1 MKEIDNIRRYM
12 DEAHMSQ
19 KELSNKSGIAHETI
33 SKILNE
39 KYPLSHKL
47 LVKIANGF
55 NIPIS
60 ELMEENETPI
70 TAGVQGYVEYDNEII
85 KIKSFRQLQKLV
97 QQIEYETSILPKQ
110 VKEIKALNEKNR
122 KLIKKSINENN
133 YEFNVNDFEIIQIHD
148 ATKVD
153 CWAYKTA
160 SDCKDGIILD
170 LGNQCSGYPFNL
182 HGHIFYTSESAYLC
196 GQFSNNTDEHKRV
209 QNMLLYEKNGYTAK
223 KRVKNAN
230 KESIRADWD
239 SFRAEWML
247 YVIWAKCQNKD
258 FAEKLKSLPPNAII
272 IENSTTVYEGTS
284 SIWGCKNKELEEARN
299 KVGRYTSLQYMKK
312 VRNGKIKMNN
322 QELNALI
329 QSERDKIQYIGTYSD
344 GKNYM
349 GKILK
354 RCQLALLN
362 NTEPNINYD
371 LLRSKRIYLLGE
383 LLSF

>member
-1 MKEIDNIRRYM
+1 MKELDNIRRYM

-19 KELSNKSGIAHETI
+19 RELSQRSGIAHETI
-33 SKILNE
+33 SKILNG

-47 LVKIANGF
+47 LVKIADGL

-60 ELMEENETPI
+60 ELMEDATTPI
-70 TAGVQGYVEYDNEII
+70 TVGVQGYIEYNNEII

-97 QQIEYETSILPKQ
+97 QQIEYEISILPKE

-122 KLIKKSINENN
+122 KLIKNSINKDD
-133 YEFNVNDFEIIQIHD
+133 YEFNINDFELIQTHD

-153 CWAYKTA
+153 CWAFKTA
-160 SDCKDGIILD
+160 SDTKDGIVLD
-170 LGNQCSGYPFNL
+170 LGNQCSGYPFSL
-182 HGHIFYTSESAYLC
+182 HGHMFYTSESAYLC
-196 GQFSNNTDEHKRV
+196 GQFSNNTEEHNRI
-209 QNMLLYEKNGYTAK
+209 QNQLIYEKNGYTAK
-223 KRVKNAN
+223 KRVKNTN
-230 KESIRADWD
+230 KASIRADWD

-247 YVIWAKCQNKD
+247 YVIWAKCQNND

-284 SIWGCKNKELEEARN
+284 SIWGCKNKELEEARD
-299 KVGRYTSLQYMKK
+299 KVERYTTLQYMKK
-312 VRNGKIKMNN
+312 VQNGKIKMNS

-329 QSERDKIQYIGTYSD
+329 QSERNKIQYIGTYSD

-354 RCQLALLN
+354 SCQLALLN
-362 NTEPNINYD
+362 NTEPRINYD
-371 LLRSKRIYLLGE
+371 LLRTKQIYLFGE